1 MAQLVYL
8 KENIKQYYQK
18 YSEYIVPAMKLIFS
32 FVALCLIQNIF
43 SYNSRVDKPLFFLLV
58 SVAQAFLPMSFLFY
72 SASALILLNLW
83 KVSVELAAV
92 YALLILIFFLF
103 FIRVDGK
110 YAFIIILTPILFY
123 LKLEYFLPVL
133 LGMLVGFGGI
143 LPMVS
148 GILVYFLSVYTED
161 ASALLTT
168 TVNSEPGIGISRV
181 VSLAVMDGKF
191 FVLLVTFSLVMLIST
206 ILYQMFHEKAW
217 MFSIIIGNVSLAF
230 LLLAGRLIFGLDYAI
245 WRIFLETVAAVALA
259 VVVQFFKGIGDFSR
273 IEKVSFEDD
282 EYIYF
287 VKAVPKIKAA
297 QAEHNVTDIL
307 PETDPL
313 EEMDLEEMPL
323 EETEKETEEVEE
335 KKTQTEELQ
344 TEKHQESAD

>member
-1 MAQLVYL
+1 M
-8 KENIKQYYQK
+8 
-18 YSEYIVPAMKLIFS
+18 
-32 FVALCLIQNIF
+32 
-43 SYNSRVDKPLFFLLV
+43 
-58 SVAQAFLPMSFLFY
+58 
-72 SASALILLNLW
+72 
-83 KVSVELAAV
+83 
-92 YALLILIFFLF
+92 
-103 FIRVDGK
+103 
-110 YAFIIILTPILFY
+110 
-123 LKLEYFLPVL
+123 
-133 LGMLVGFGGI
+133 
-143 LPMVS
+143 
-148 GILVYFLSVYTED
+148 
-161 ASALLTT
+161 
-168 TVNSEPGIGISRV
+168 
-181 VSLAVMDGKF
+181 
-191 FVLLVTFSLVMLIST
+191 
-206 ILYQMFHEKAW
+206 
-217 MFSIIIGNVSLAF
+217 
-230 LLLAGRLIFGLDYAI
+230 
-245 WRIFLETVAAVALA
+245 AAVALA

>member
-18 YSEYIVPAMKLIFS
+18 YSEYIVPAIKLLIS

-43 SYNSRVDKPLFFLLV
+43 PYNSRVDKPLFFLLV
-58 SVAQAFLPMSFLFY
+58 SVAQAFLPTSFLFY
-72 SASALILLNLW
+72 SASVLILLNLW
-83 KVSVELAAV
+83 KVSIELAVV

-103 FIRVDGK
+103 FIRMDGR
-110 YAFIIILTPILFY
+110 YACVVILTPILFY

-133 LGMLVGFGGI
+133 LGMMAGFSGI
-143 LPMVS
+143 LPVIS

-168 TVNSEPGIGISRV
+168 TVNSEPGIGVSRV
-181 VSLAVMDGKF
+181 ISLAVMDSKF
-191 FVLLVTFSLVMLIST
+191 FVLLVTFSLVMLISA

-230 LLLAGRLIFGLDYAI
+230 LLLAGKLIFGLDYAI
-245 WRIFLETVAAVALA
+245 WRIFLETILAVGLA

-273 IEKVSFEDD
+273 IEKISFEDD

-307 PETDPL
+307 PQTDVP
-313 EEMDLEEMPL
+313 EEMGP
-323 EETEKETEEVEE
+323 EETSVEEADKKVEE
-335 KKTQTEELQ
+335 KEEKADQTEVQ
-344 TEKHQESAD
+344 IDGHQ